1 MCLKQD
7 RKGKVFKYCQQ
18 QSCCIF
24 QITCKH
30 SWEHKVL
37 RPPHD
42 TVHSVMLYKQTEFT
56 RFMGLY
62 QSVCNIV
69 VDCLNHWTTGNT
81 NVNVG
86 DITFLQRTD
95 MFNLY
100 IRLGWNLLEESKEN
114 LAGNVPKSQQ
124 NNPIFWLENVATSKI
139 FISLMVTNAETQA
152 WAVVTGWQ
160 SSRYST
166 MASISSHETDNL
178 NSFWLVN
185 MLWLTC
191 SNLYLCFKET

>member
-42 TVHSVMLYKQTEFT
+42 TVHSVMLYKQMEFT

-114 LAGNVPKSQQ
+114 LAGKVPKSQQ
-124 NNPIFWLENVATSKI
+124 NDPIFWLENVATSKI
-139 FISLMVTNAETQA
+139 FSSLMVTNAETQA
-152 WAVVTGWQ
+152 WAVVTG
-160 SSRYST
+160 SAVFSLLHHRL
-166 MASISSHETDNL
+166 HL
-178 NSFWLVN
+178 
-185 MLWLTC
+185 LTW
-191 SNLYLCFKET
+191 NR